1 MSTYSRRIHR
11 GLISI
16 ALLLIPAAHLG
27 AGEAS
32 PAPGTYQ
39 IVDGKVD
46 WGTFAGWFV
55 FHMSCQTCH
64 GKDVVATGAAPN
76 LRQSLKVMT
85 LEKFSNK
92 VLARYRLSIPSADA
106 TSNEVLRQ
114 SIIDE
119 LVGNERSERYK
130 LKMPAWPDDG
140 GIEPHIPNLYA
151 YLKARSDDA
160 IGTGRP
166 ATLDP

>member
-1 MSTYSRRIHR
+1 MGSV
-11 GLISI
+11 
-16 ALLLIPAAHLG
+16 LLLSPTANRG
-27 AGEAS
+27 ADEARPS
-32 PAPGTYQ
+32 PGSYQ
-39 IVDGKVD
+39 IIDGKVD

-64 GKDVVATGAAPN
+64 GKDAVGTGAAPD
-76 LRQSLKVMT
+76 LRQSLKSMT
-85 LEKFSNK
+85 LERFSDK

-106 TSNEVLRQ
+106 SSNEILRQ

-119 LVGNERSERYK
+119 LLGQERSERYK
-130 LKMPAWPDDG
+130 LKMPAWPDEG
-140 GIEPHIPNLYA
+140 GIGPHVPNLHA

-166 ATLDP
+166 ATMEP